1 MRRKDRKIKQSD
13 QFMQSER
20 TSQFTQIWITFVAL
34 IPMSLILTVLK
45 ADKQLNMYVVVVL
58 SSLRLIK
65 VEPLS
70 KLFRE
75 K

>member
-1 MRRKDRKIKQSD
+1 
-13 QFMQSER
+13 
-20 TSQFTQIWITFVAL
+20 
-34 IPMSLILTVLK
+34 MSLILTVLK

-75 K
+75 KYYLVAHFFTCIMILLAFWDDDWSLNWLRRCPVP

>member
-1 MRRKDRKIKQSD
+1 
-13 QFMQSER
+13 
-20 TSQFTQIWITFVAL
+20 
-34 IPMSLILTVLK
+34 MSLILTVLK
-45 ADKQLNMYVVVVL
+45 ADKQLNMYVIVVL
-58 SSLRLIK
+58 SSLRLLK

>member
-1 MRRKDRKIKQSD
+1 
-13 QFMQSER
+13 MQSER